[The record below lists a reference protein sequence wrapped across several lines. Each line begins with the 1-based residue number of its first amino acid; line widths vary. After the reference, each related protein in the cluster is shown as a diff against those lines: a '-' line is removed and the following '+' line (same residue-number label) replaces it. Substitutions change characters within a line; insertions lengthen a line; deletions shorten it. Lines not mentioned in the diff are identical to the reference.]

1 MKINLGC
8 NDLKL
13 DGFLNIDS
21 DPVVNPD
28 VVADA
33 SKLPF
38 DDGSVEEIYAG
49 HLLEHFAH
57 YEDVLREWHRVLK
70 TGGKITVTVPDTEK
84 ALALYSAG
92 EISLDLLNQVV
103 FGANDRALQN
113 HHQIFDKE
121 ILLLQ
126 MNKYFKTEIVND
138 SPHAFFKV
146 KWQTIAVGIK

>member
-13 DGFLNIDS
+13 DGFLNVDR
-21 DPVVNPD
+21 DPVVKPD

-33 SKLPF
+33 SCLPF
-38 DDGSVEEIYAG
+38 ENESVDEIYAG

-57 YEDVLREWHRVLK
+57 NENVLDEWNRVLK
-70 TGGKITVTVPDTEK
+70 VGGKITVTVPDTEK
-84 ALALYSAG
+84 ALKLYAEG
-92 EISLDLLNQVV
+92 KISLDLLNQVV
-103 FGANDRALQN
+103 FGANDRELQN
-113 HHQIFDKE
+113 HHQIFNRE

-126 MNKYFKTEIVND
+126 MSKYFRTEIIAD

-146 KWQTIAVGIK
+146 EWQTIAVGTK